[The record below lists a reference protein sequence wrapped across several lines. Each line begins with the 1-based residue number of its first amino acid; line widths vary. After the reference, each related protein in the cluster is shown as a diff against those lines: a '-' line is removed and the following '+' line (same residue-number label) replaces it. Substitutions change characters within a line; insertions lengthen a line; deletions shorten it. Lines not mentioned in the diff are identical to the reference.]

1 MKVLVLGAGVI
12 GVTTAYTLAK
22 SGHQVTV
29 VERLDA
35 AASGTSYAN
44 AGQISPALSAPW
56 NAPGL
61 IGKALKWM
69 RQSYPPLIV
78 SSMPNLE
85 MLSWLWRF
93 YRAANPASYDQ
104 AKRAMV
110 ALGEYSRERLHQL
123 LADEDIDF
131 SGRRGGTFVLF
142 RDAHQVAAYERDLA
156 ALAELNV
163 DARRLTLDEL
173 AALEPN
179 LATAKLTGAVL
190 LPGDETGDCRAFTRA
205 LAERA
210 KALGVNFLWRTEVR
224 RIVVEGGR
232 AKAVEVGNDTI
243 EADTVIVAMGVY
255 SKALVAPLG
264 IELPIYPV
272 KGYSLT
278 IDADSDMLG
287 PTSTVSDETYKVG
300 VTSFGDRIRVGGTA
314 EIAGYSLT
322 QPKHRFEGLR
332 FVAGDLFPKLPRQ
345 SIANAVEWSGLRPM
359 TVDGPPIVG
368 RTKVDNLFINAGHG
382 TLGWTM
388 AVGSAGL
395 VSAMVEGR
403 PLPIEPAGYAVGR

>member
-12 GVTTAYTLAK
+12 GVSTAYALAK
-22 SGHQVTV
+22 AGHQVTV

-35 AASGTSYAN
+35 AASATSYAN

-56 NAPGL
+56 NTPGL
-61 IGKALKWM
+61 VGKALKWM

-78 SSMPNLE
+78 SAMPNLE
-85 MLSWLWRF
+85 MLTWLWRF
-93 YRAANPASYDQ
+93 YRAANPASYNR

-110 ALGEYSRERLHQL
+110 ALGEYSREQLQQL
-123 LADEDIDF
+123 LADENIDF

-142 RDAHQVAAYERDLA
+142 RDTHQVTAYERDLE

-163 DARRLTLDEL
+163 DARRLTPDEL
-173 AALEPN
+173 GALEPN
-179 LATAKLTGAVL
+179 LAISKLAGAVL

-205 LAERA
+205 LAARA
-210 KALGVNFLWRTEVR
+210 EAMGVNFLWRTEVC
-224 RIVVEGGR
+224 RIVVEGQT
-232 AKAVEVGNDTI
+232 AKAVHTQSDVI
-243 EADTVIVAMGVY
+243 EADAVIVAMGVY

-264 IELPIYPV
+264 IDLPIYPV

-278 IDADSDMLG
+278 IEADSDTLG
-287 PTSTVSDETYKVG
+287 PISTVSDETYKIG

-314 EIAGYSLT
+314 EIAGYSLS

-332 FVAGDLFPKLPRQ
+332 FVAGDLFPKLPRH
-345 SIANAVEWSGLRPM
+345 SIDAAVEWSGLRPM
-359 TVDGPPIVG
+359 TTDGPPMVG
-368 RTKVDNLFINAGHG
+368 RTKVGNLFINAGHG

-388 AVGSAGL
+388 AVGSARL
-395 VSAMVEGR
+395 VEAMVEGR
-403 PLPIEPAGYAVGR
+403 PMPIEAGNYAIR